1 MIGSE
6 PLLKIV
12 CLAQVAQNPMLA
24 AVKVD
29 SSMNRFCPAW
39 NLGQG
44 LH

>member
-24 AVKVD
+24 EVLFSKLELEPLWECSICHVVA
-29 SSMNRFCPAW
+29 
-39 NLGQG
+39 
-44 LH
+44 